1 MAAAV
6 TRHVGLVARL
16 SLGVETGPVG
26 PRRRRTVDETLGPI
40 GGAVAIRYW
49 LVPRLGK
56 SNAVAKILIARKF
69 MLAAV

>member
-26 PRRRRTVDETLGPI
+26 PRRRRTVDERWAPLGGLRESYLAGTPAGEVK
-40 GGAVAIRYW
+40 GG
-49 LVPRLGK
+49 RLDFNG
-56 SNAVAKILIARKF
+56 A
-69 MLAAV
+69 